1 MRVDR
6 RWGVEFGRGVG
17 EGVISPALRGAAL
30 GHELHRAGQYT
41 FCDRCGV
48 FSSERGRKLLAAC
61 VGAPA
66 NPTAEYRLSLLRRG
80 KNPHAVKVSLDAEP
94 RSLVQ
99 VECAAF
105 WERLM
110 D

>member
-1 MRVDR
+1 M
-6 RWGVEFGRGVG
+6 
-17 EGVISPALRGAAL
+17 
-30 GHELHRAGQYT
+30 GHKVHRAGQFS

-48 FSSERGRKLLAAC
+48 FSSERGCKLVAAC
-61 VGAPA
+61 G
-66 NPTAEYRLSLLRRG
+66 YRLSLLRRG
-80 KNPHAVKVSLDAEP
+80 KNPCAVKVSLEAEP